1 MGMELKVGTY
11 CVVQE
16 ILMENAY
23 YQTLCINFQKF
34 YTKIICTFQCFHEIP
49 EVSL

>member
-1 MGMELKVGTY
+1 MGMELKVETY

-23 YQTLCINFQKF
+23 YQTLYKF
-34 YTKIICTFQCFHEIP
+34 PKVIYQNNLYFSMFP
-49 EVSL
+49 